1 MISPEQRLEIEQFLM
16 SKKLPLDIL
25 LEVKDHMILQ
35 IEDCMSNKN
44 VSFEE
49 SFSKVEVMWRENF
62 SLTTY
67 WMFYGHEKLPKIAKN
82 IMKQRFSILLYK
94 SFLFGLLFFGL
105 SFLMIRFSGNL
116 ESFKIYFVISHALFL
131 LAAALVYIFNL
142 KFKNYFKRDYQYK
155 GRVNYTLYQQNLTL
169 LMICFFGMSQ
179 IIMNGG
185 EYLYNFFESKQNQS
199 VITLLLLSV
208 YRLFLYSFGIFGI
221 LNFIEHTKA
230 IKKLQL
236 LN

>member
-1 MISPEQRLEIEQFLM
+1 MISSEQKLEIEQFLI

-25 LEVKDHMILQ
+25 LEVKDYMILQ
-35 IEDCMSNKN
+35 IEDCMNN
-44 VSFEE
+44 ENRSFEE
-49 SFSKVEVMWRENF
+49 SFSKVELMWRENF

-67 WMFYGHEKLPKIAKN
+67 WMFCGCEKLSQIAKN
-82 IMKQRFSILLYK
+82 IMKQRFNSILFK

-105 SFLMIRFSGNL
+105 SFLMISLSVSL
-116 ESFKIYFVISHALFL
+116 ESFKIYFVISHLMFL
-131 LAAALVYIFNL
+131 LAAVLLYFFNL
-142 KFKNYFKRDYQYK
+142 KFKNYFRKDYKYK
-155 GRVNYTLYQQNLTL
+155 GQINYTLYQQNLTL

-179 IIMNGG
+179 LIMNGG
-185 EYLYNFFESKQNQS
+185 EYLYNFFKSENNVS
-199 VITLLLLSV
+199 VITLMLLSS

-221 LNFIEHTKA
+221 LNFIEHKKA

>member
-1 MISPEQRLEIEQFLM
+1 MISSEQKLEIEQFLI
-16 SKKLPLDIL
+16 SKELPLDIL

-35 IEDCMSNKN
+35 IEDCMNN
-44 VSFEE
+44 ENRSFED
-49 SFSKVEVMWRENF
+49 SFSTVEIMWRENF

-67 WMFYGHEKLPKIAKN
+67 WMFYGREKLPQIAKN
-82 IMKQRFSILLYK
+82 IMKQRFNSILFK

-105 SFLMIRFSGNL
+105 SFLMISLSVSL
-116 ESFKIYFVISHALFL
+116 ESFKIYFVISHLMFL
-131 LAAALVYIFNL
+131 LAAVLLYFFNL
-142 KFKNYFKRDYQYK
+142 KFKNYFRKDYKYK
-155 GRVNYTLYQQNLTL
+155 GQINYTLYQQNLTL

-179 IIMNGG
+179 LILNGG
-185 EYLYNFFESKQNQS
+185 EYLYNFFKSENNVS
-199 VITLLLLSV
+199 VITLMLLSS

-221 LNFIEHTKA
+221 LNFIEHKKA

>member
-1 MISPEQRLEIEQFLM
+1 MISSEQKLEIEQFLI

-35 IEDCMSNKN
+35 IEDCMNN
-44 VSFEE
+44 ENRSFEE
-49 SFSKVEVMWRENF
+49 SFSKVELMWRENF

-67 WMFYGHEKLPKIAKN
+67 WMFYGREKLPQIAKN
-82 IMKQRFSILLYK
+82 IMKQRFNSILFK

-105 SFLMIRFSGNL
+105 SFLMISLSVSL
-116 ESFKIYFVISHALFL
+116 ESFKIYFVISHLMFL
-131 LAAALVYIFNL
+131 LAAVLLYFFNL
-142 KFKNYFKRDYQYK
+142 KFKNYFRKDYKYK
-155 GRVNYTLYQQNLTL
+155 GQINYTLYQQNLTL

-179 IIMNGG
+179 LIMNGG
-185 EYLYNFFESKQNQS
+185 EYLYNFFKSENNVS
-199 VITLLLLSV
+199 VITLMLLSS

-221 LNFIEHTKA
+221 LNFIEHKKA